1 MITFN
6 YLDYT
11 ITIHDYI
18 FCPGYKAT
26 LEESGAEA
34 QYIIE
39 SLSVTKDGEPFDDFE
54 FFEIVDTTDFD
65 KIAEKHIINHEK
77 QLRQ

>member
-6 YLDYT
+6 YLSYE
-11 ITIHDYI
+11 ITIHDYM
-18 FCPGYKAT
+18 FCSGYKAT
-26 LEESGAEA
+26 LEEPGEES

-54 FFEIVDTTDFD
+54 FFEIINTTDFD
-65 KIAEKHIINHEK
+65 KIAEKNIIQYEK